1 MLEAL
6 AAAGATHIN
15 LRRDQKNSISSQVV
29 RCIFEGRRAV
39 AVAGTA
45 KAEVQIKALLDVVE
59 LHLADAPAGGR
70 VTADEVTVLVQDSPR
85 LAEVRDALATL
96 ASAMRGGPAVRVLLL
111 DLDGNGQPLNLS
123 VPSFG
128 TADCYPRWPGL
139 LRASQQAGAPG
150 LLDELWEEVD
160 HGAFRAYPMLSGFP
174 YWSLRIEGLE
184 VGQVKDGSGW
194 LDVGKP
200 GSNGDSDA
208 RNIWV
213 GSTGLGER

>member
-128 TADCYPRWPGL
+128 TAATRVGPVFSE
-139 LRASQQAGAPG
+139 RASKLVP
-150 LLDELWEEVD
+150 LD
-160 HGAFRAYPMLSGFP
+160 FSTSSGRRSTTARFARTRC
-174 YWSLRIEGLE
+174 SAASRTGHS
-184 VGQVKDGSGW
+184 VSRGSR
-194 LDVGKP
+194 
-200 GSNGDSDA
+200 SD
-208 RNIWV
+208 R
-213 GSTGLGER
+213 